1 MTEQNS
7 TIPRY
12 PLGQKQPDT
21 IRSRTGLSLADISL
35 DAVRDGQV
43 ASDDLTIHAETLQM
57 QADIAEGAGYEE
69 VAESLRRA
77 AELVDVP
84 NDRLLEIYE
93 ALRPHRSTYQE
104 LIALSE
110 ELQAEYG
117 ASENAHFIRQA
128 AEAYRDTGL
137 VRAEPNLSAG

>member
-1 MTEQNS
+1 MTKQTSN
-7 TIPRY
+7 IPPY
-12 PLGQKQPDT
+12 PLGQNEPDR
-21 IRSRTGLSLADISL
+21 IRSRTGLSLADVSL

-43 ASDDLTIHAETLQM
+43 ASDDLTIDAGTLQM

-69 VAESLRRA
+69 VAVNLRRA

-93 ALRPHRSTYQE
+93 ALRPHRSAYRE

-110 ELQAEYG
+110 DLLAEYG
-117 ASENAHFIRQA
+117 AAENARFVREA
-128 AEAYRDTGL
+128 AEAYRDAGL
-137 VRAEPNLSAG
+137 VRAVLNPSSS